1 MTSHPPTPANVRTA
15 SLIFDLYTALMQAG
29 RFRMEPL
36 RGFMVTDLRHQRR
49 PWWLIFST
57 GRWRLACSPCS
68 ARSSPRWGAC

>member
-1 MTSHPPTPANVRTA
+1 
-15 SLIFDLYTALMQAG
+15 MQAG